1 MRRIKIVKMY
11 CTDRYDYES
20 PETTRSFAD
29 GIEWHDVDD
38 KRFVE
43 LTSLISF
50 ANQHRYHLEADY
62 DLIMIEEVV
71 PANVESHLE
80 KAKALQN
87 EILEKQRKQREKD
100 EKARILRE
108 EKRKTTDIERKRK
121 QLEKLQRE
129 LEESDNE

>member
-1 MRRIKIVKMY
+1 MRRVKIFKLY
-11 CTDRYDYES
+11 SIDRYDHENT
-20 PETTRSFAD
+20 ETTRSIAD
-29 GIEWHDVDD
+29 GIDWHDVDD
-38 KRFVE
+38 KRYSE

-50 ANQHRYHLEADY
+50 ANQHKYHLKADY